1 MVNICKIFGQY
12 LQDIRPPIKIL
23 CWYCLTCYT
32 LIIQCLFQVYKL
44 PKNSSSW
51 SWIQQSWVDKG
62 KSEEEDTVS
71 HISTVTFHVI
81 SIKWPRTNK
90 FWMNWVW
97 DNRKLPMTI
106 IQGSDFGQIA
116 KGQARRKK
124 GWNFHLGDI
133 VDHLLIIVVPPKQTP
148 LRLPRPLAMVLFYLR
163 EHFRCASAEGW
174 VMVLRFSQLSCRW
187 LFPSTSSS

>member
-1 MVNICKIFGQY
+1 MHLKYCRARYLVNICKIFGQYLQDDWSIFARYMVNICKIFGQY

-90 FWMNWVW
+90 FWMNWVRDISFVNCRW
-97 DNRKLPMTI
+97 LRYF
-106 IQGSDFGQIA
+106 QGSDFGQTA
-116 KGQARRKK
+116 KEQARRRND
-124 GWNFHLGDI
+124 G
-133 VDHLLIIVVPPKQTP
+133 VVPLGLGGPPFK
-148 LRLPRPLAMVLFYLR
+148 
-163 EHFRCASAEGW
+163 EGN
-174 VMVLRFSQLSCRW
+174 LG
-187 LFPSTSSS
+187 

>member
-71 HISTVTFHVI
+71 HISTVTFRVI

-97 DNRKLPMTI
+97 DNRKLPMTTI
-106 IQGSDFGQIA
+106 SSRAVILD
-116 KGQARRKK
+116 KLPKDK
-124 GWNFHLGDI
+124 LGEKRMKFSSWWSCWPPP
-133 VDHLLIIVVPPKQTP
+133 DHCCPSQTNT
-148 LRLPRPLAMVLFYLR
+148 
-163 EHFRCASAEGW
+163 ASA
-174 VMVLRFSQLSCRW
+174 
-187 LFPSTSSS
+187 TSSSCNGPFIFAWTFSLCKRWGLGNGTQVLPTIMQVVVP